1 MSADPRR
8 FARLVQDAQKLVD
21 VVASITNVVERRL
34 SGTQSVGLSDAR
46 LVKVTTDHRARVTQ
60 IDIAPA
66 GLTRTRGPELAQQVV
81 QAVTRAQAQARAEYE
96 RVLRTGH

>member
-1 MSADPRR
+1 MSTDLRR
-8 FARLVQDAQKLVD
+8 FAQLVQGAQKLVD
-21 VVASITNVVERRL
+21 AAAAITNAVERRL
-34 SGTQSVGLSDAR
+34 SGTQSVGMSDAR
-46 LVKVTTDHRARVTQ
+46 MVKVITDHRARVTR
-60 IDIAPA
+60 IEIAPA